1 MAPSSTALRPS
12 ELVEGSVKLSSPPLI
27 YERLMEV
34 INHPRGGAADVA
46 YVIREDTALTARL
59 LKVVN
64 SAFFS
69 FPRRIDTV
77 SQAVTVVGT
86 TQVRDLALATSV
98 VALFKDIPPDLM
110 DMDGFWKHSLAC
122 GVAARVLASL
132 RREGNVERYFVTG
145 ILHDVG
151 KLVLCLR
158 APEEFR
164 DVLEGA
170 RGNDRLLHEMERQ
183 ALGFDH
189 AQVGEAL
196 LDLWNM
202 PANLREAVRFH
213 HQPRRAERF
222 PLEAAAVHVA
232 DVVANALGMGNG
244 GEDLVPDLV
253 PQAWDQLGLH
263 PDLMGPAVEDLEQQ
277 FQAAVH
283 LLGLEASP

>member
-1 MAPSSTALRPS
+1 MTVSSPPRPS
-12 ELVEGSVKLSSPPLI
+12 ELVEGSIDLASPPLV

-98 VALFKDIPPDLM
+98 VTLFKDIPGDLL
-110 DMDGFWKHSLAC
+110 DMDGFWRHSLAC
-122 GVAARVLASL
+122 GVAARVLAGL
-132 RREGNVERYFVTG
+132 RREGNVERYFVSG

-151 KLVLCLR
+151 KLVMCLR
-158 APEEFR
+158 APGPLRQIMEEAR
-164 DVLEGA
+164 EGEA
-170 RGNDRLLHEMERQ
+170 LLQEIEGRV
-183 ALGFDH
+183 LGFDH

-202 PANLREAVRFH
+202 PANLRETVRFH
-213 HQPRRAERF
+213 HSPHRAERF
-222 PLEAAAVHVA
+222 PLEAAAIHVA
-232 DVVANALGMGNG
+232 DVMANALGLGNAG
-244 GEDLVPDLV
+244 QRLVPPLSTR
-253 PQAWDQLGLH
+253 AWDAVGVDPGLTSTALG
-263 PDLMGPAVEDLEQQ
+263 ELERQYE
-277 FQAAVH
+277 AAVH
-283 LLGLEASP
+283 LVGLEVGP